1 MRTSVPQGK
10 KLKSKRQTSLPS
22 APGPSTDRKKLRVR
36 VVGEPTFGMGIT
48 QEVVRLASGGAL
60 RITVGKVRTAAGR
73 ALSPRGVDPDDR
85 VFHVLPEEG
94 SEGKAPDPF
103 LERALK
109 VVAELPAAPAT
120 AS

>member
-1 MRTSVPQGK
+1 VTASAR
-10 KLKSKRQTSLPS
+10 LEEKRAEQEPDAE
-22 APGPSTDRKKLRVR
+22 APAKPPAPVDLKKLRVR

-60 RITVGKVRTAAGR
+60 RITVGKVRTAGGR
-73 ALSPRGVDPDDR
+73 ALSPRGLDPDDR

-94 SEGKAPDPF
+94 DAGKARDPF

-109 VVAELPAAPAT
+109 VVSELPAARR